1 MSQPV
6 TSEAARSLI
15 NGVLP
20 MHSRKPDRIF
30 IARPISCF
38 FCFLASVRN
47 GNFNGVCAD
56 FGNFFVAWHAC
67 SARHPLAG
75 NNLRSSSDWE
85 KIIRLSSRTMAS
97 ESSRNTRS
105 PLATRTSL
113 RAPHRA
119 ADGLSH
125 HFAAAQRPRRFR
137 SKATS
142 TPMRHATGFMST
154 RPK

>member
-6 TSEAARSLI
+6 TSDAARSLI

-30 IARPISCF
+30 IARPIP
-38 FCFLASVRN
+38 CFLLPCFRTERQLN
-47 GNFNGVCAD
+47 GGCPD
-56 FGNFFVAWHAC
+56 LGSFFVVLHVC

-75 NNLRSSSDWE
+75 NNLRSSSDQE

-97 ESSRNTRS
+97 ESRRNTPS

-113 RAPHRA
+113 RAPHR
-119 ADGLSH
+119 
-125 HFAAAQRPRRFR
+125 P
-137 SKATS
+137 
-142 TPMRHATGFMST
+142 
-154 RPK
+154 